1 MPSLLANFIVKYDK
15 RKSKSVQEKLININ
29 NYTKVNVELF
39 LIFILIETF
48 CITLNPMCLNLY
60 L

>member
-29 NYTKVNVELF
+29 KYTKVSVELF
-39 LIFILIETF
+39 LFLLKPF
-48 CITLNPMCLNLY
+48 VLP
-60 L
+60 